1 MTIPPLRDRRG
12 DVGAIARRM
21 LDMQAREIGDRVLT
35 SGALARLAS
44 YDWPGNVRE
53 LRNILLRAADY
64 ADDDGNIDEAAVQK
78 ALHRDDDGPAP
89 LTLTPPLARA
99 LLAEHENNLSAAA
112 RSAGLARTTFR
123 KLLLASGE

>member
-1 MTIPPLRDRRG
+1 VLSS
-12 DVGAIARRM
+12 GAIAR
-21 LDMQAREIGDRVLT
+21 
-35 SGALARLAS
+35 LAT

-53 LRNILLRAADY
+53 LRNILLRAADR
-64 ADDDGNIDEAAVQK
+64 ADAAGLIDDQAIQRAIA
-78 ALHRDDDGPAP
+78 RDDAP
-89 LTLTPPLARA
+89 EAMTLTPPLARA